1 VVGVGVGA
9 DEQADVLHPQA
20 DLVQRALQ
28 VGERAGLVHA
38 RVDEHDAVARRDRPG
53 VAVRHAGPGQRQAQA
68 PEPGQDPLA
77 AADLALAGGVGHRR
91 GTLKAAGYA
100 AAMSTVAAD
109 PAAVAERYF
118 AALAARDLDA
128 MVACWAPG
136 GREFIRGQVDTTAPD
151 GLRAYFG
158 ALFAAVPDL
167 DVRVEATTVEG
178 ERACV
183 RWVAR
188 GTFAGAPFRDI
199 EPTGARLE
207 LEGIDELTVSDGLIQ
222 ANNAFSDGLAFARQ
236 VGMLPAEGTTADR
249 GLTRAFNVRTRALH
263 RLTGSDPEPIADGV
277 WIVRGGFPEKGFNVY
292 LVRDGDGVLAFD
304 AGIRQMAPVIARAAA
319 NLGGLTRVVLGHSH
333 ADHPRRPPRGLGR
346 PGGATRPSAPTP
358 RATAGCTPSTW
369 RKLGSRQTPRVASS
383 CPSWDGGPV
392 RRAARCAEG
401 DDVRGLRGGPPA
413 PATQPGS
420 SRLGRASTARLDLGL
435 LLHRGRRAGF
445 KGAAAPSPTRRSR
458 RSRAGPGRPCASSP
472 RLEPAAAGRVT
483 DGP

>member
-1 VVGVGVGA
+1 
-9 DEQADVLHPQA
+9 
-20 DLVQRALQ
+20 
-28 VGERAGLVHA
+28 
-38 RVDEHDAVARRDRPG
+38 
-53 VAVRHAGPGQRQAQA
+53 
-68 PEPGQDPLA
+68 
-77 AADLALAGGVGHRR
+77 
-91 GTLKAAGYA
+91 
-100 AAMSTVAAD
+100 MSTVAAG
-109 PAAVAERYF
+109 PAVVAERYF

-136 GREFIRGQVDTTAPD
+136 GRDFIRGQVDTTAPD

-178 ERACV
+178 DRACV

-222 ANNAFSDGLAFARQ
+222 ANNAFSDGLSFARQ

-319 NLGGLTRVVLGHSH
+319 GLGGLTRVVLGHSH
-333 ADHPRRPPRGLGR
+333 ADHRGAAAGLGAPVWCHEAER
-346 PGGATRPSAPTP
+346 ADAEGDGGMHSFDL
-358 RATAGCTPSTW
+358 
-369 RKLGSRQTPRVASS
+369 RKLDPINRRLYGRLLPA
-383 CPSWDGGPV
+383 WDGGPV
-392 RRAARCAEG
+392 RIEQTVREG
-401 DDVRGLRGGPPA
+401 DDVAGFEVVHLPGHAPGMIALWRASDRLALSTDCFYTVNPQTFVKGPP
-413 PATQPGS
+413 
-420 SRLGRASTARLDLGL
+420 RLPHAAFTAQVERARASLRKLAALD
-435 LLHRGRRAGF
+435 
-445 KGAAAPSPTRRSR
+445 
-458 RSRAGPGRPCASSP
+458 
-472 RLEPAAAGRVT
+472 PAAAWPGHARPVT
-483 DGP
+483 GDVRAQLELAAG